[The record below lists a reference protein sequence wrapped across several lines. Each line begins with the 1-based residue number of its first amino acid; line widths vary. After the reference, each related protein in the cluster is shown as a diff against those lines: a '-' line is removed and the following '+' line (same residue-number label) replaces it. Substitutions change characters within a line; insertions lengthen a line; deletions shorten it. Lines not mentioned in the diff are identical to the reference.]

1 MNQRSDTRDR
11 ILAKARNLFASK
23 GFSGAGIREI
33 TRAANA
39 NLGAV
44 TYHFGSKRA
53 LYDAVLSA
61 LGGDLAGRV
70 ELAAASAGSTADRI
84 EAVIHAMFA
93 FFREVP
99 EAPLLLLHEIAATG
113 APPAA
118 LVPLIRRNL
127 QAVEQVLCEGRARG
141 DVRATR
147 PMLVAFTM
155 ISQSVWFALVGRFL
169 PEIGAIPPDDG
180 TFAARV
186 EAHVVEVVRR
196 SLLPEAPS
204 T

>member
-1 MNQRSDTRDR
+1 MKYAADTRDR
-11 ILAKARNLFASK
+11 LLVQARNLFARN
-23 GFSGAGIREI
+23 GFSGTGVREI
-33 TRAANA
+33 TRAAHA

-61 LGGDLAGRV
+61 MGNDLAGRV
-70 ELAAASAGSTADRI
+70 ELAAASSGSTADRLQ
-84 EAVIHAMFA
+84 AVIHAMFA
-93 FFREVP
+93 FFREAP
-99 EAPLLLLHEIAATG
+99 EAPLLLIREIAAAG

-127 QAVEQVLCEGRARG
+127 QAVDRVLRDGRARG
-141 DVRATR
+141 DVRATE

-155 ISQSVWFALVGRFL
+155 ISKSVWCALVGRFL
-169 PEIGAIPPDDG
+169 PDVGAIPPDDG

-186 EAHVVEVVRR
+186 EAHVVEVVRQ
-196 SLLPEAPS
+196 SISPEAH
-204 T
+204 TT